1 MLKEIKNDPRARRT
15 RQLLQQAMNELMSE
29 KRFPEIT
36 VQDIT
41 ARAEVN
47 RATFYAHFV
56 DKYDLVN
63 AIIRDHFQNALDA
76 NLPKEP
82 ALTRTNLVLLIETVY
97 SYLSGFTSQCSA
109 PHVDSDQGL
118 MMRQVQT
125 QLYTVLLEWLKRSA
139 FHTKSATTTP
149 EVAAM
154 MTSWAIFG
162 PALQSSWGSP
172 KIPSQQLI
180 DQLMPLVQSA
190 LKAYMQQD
198 MVLSASG

>member
-1 MLKEIKNDPRARRT
+1 MLKEVKNDPRARRT
-15 RQLLQQAMNELMSE
+15 RQMLQQAMGELMSE
-29 KRFPEIT
+29 KRFSDIT

-41 ARAEVN
+41 NRAEVN

-63 AIIRDHFQNALDA
+63 AIIRYHFQNALDA

-82 ALTRTNLVLLIETVY
+82 TLTHANLVLLIETVY
-97 SYLSGFTSQCSA
+97 AYLSGFTSQCSS
-109 PHVDSDQGL
+109 PHVDSDQGM
-118 MMRQVQT
+118 MMRQVQS

-139 FHTKSATTTP
+139 IHVKSAPTTP

-162 PALQSSWGSP
+162 PALQSAWSSP
-172 KIPSQQLI
+172 KIPSQQLV

-198 MVLSASG
+198 RVLSASG